1 WPSWPSS
8 RPRQPCSSCSSNY
21 GWDAT
26 KVVANALFADEAAA
40 VVAINAAAA
49 HCRVAHG
56 PCLTGGTMM
65 CGRSA

>member
-1 WPSWPSS
+1 M
-8 RPRQPCSSCSSNY
+8 
-21 GWDAT
+21 T

-56 PCLTGGTMM
+56 TCLTGGTMM
-65 CGRSA
+65 CGRLSALAWRFNSARSLSMRV